1 MNTCHPLY
9 RFRWLFC
16 WVILAISGTALAS
29 AESEQA
35 PLRRNAAIELE
46 TASAAIDEA
55 ARKKALWIPA
65 VEAIEDARAAFDEGD
80 FEHAIELARTAK
92 KLAQLGI
99 RQLDYPPY
107 RQF

>member
-1 MNTCHPLY
+1 M
-9 RFRWLFC
+9 
-16 WVILAISGTALAS
+16 
-29 AESEQA
+29 
-35 PLRRNAAIELE
+35 
-46 TASAAIDEA
+46 
-55 ARKKALWIPA
+55 
-65 VEAIEDARAAFDEGD
+65 EAIEDARAAFDEGD